1 MQVDSLK
8 ELQKARIYELDEKGV
23 KVKDRVVTCV
33 FNPAEYTVSKSNT
46 YKETSETQENAPKA
60 DFKSVDS
67 RQLSLSLTFDTYESG
82 QDVNEKTQ
90 MLWEFMRPKKYMSS
104 ENKSKWKPPEVV
116 FEWSGFQFKAS
127 ITSISQQFTL
137 FTHQG
142 VPVRSKVNVTFK
154 EYTDP
159 KSYEKEGTNP
169 TSGAGSSEILW
180 QVVAGDR
187 LDNIAAE
194 IYQDTSKWRMIAEQ
208 NHLSNPL
215 ILPPGM
221 LLRIPMN

>member
-1 MQVDSLK
+1 MQTDSLK
-8 ELQKARIYELDEKGV
+8 DLQKAKIYELDEQGLN
-23 KVKDRVVTCV
+23 VKDRVVTCV

-46 YKETSETQENAPKA
+46 YKETSETQANAPKV

-67 RQLSLSLTFDTYESG
+67 RQLSLSLIFDTYESG
-82 QDVNEKTQ
+82 QDVNKKTQ
-90 MLWEFMRPKKYMSS
+90 MLWEFMRPKEYRTSA
-104 ENKSKWKPPEVV
+104 NKSKWKPPEVV

-127 ITSISQQFTL
+127 ITNISQQFTL

-154 EYTDP
+154 EYIDP
-159 KSYEKEGTNP
+159 QDYKKTGTNP

-194 IYQDTSKWRMIAEQ
+194 IYHDTARWRMIAEH

-215 ILPPGM
+215 TLQPGM
-221 LLRIPMN
+221 LIRIPVE